1 MQTEQ
6 PKETR
11 PVYQPI
17 HDYSHPQVNDTQVPC
32 VKEEQKD
39 EHEQQGADNQDKTST
54 ETDVT
59 TQHAVTERPAPQ
71 EEYRPLNVKDALT
84 YLDTVKA
91 KFSSQNDVYNQ
102 FLDIMKD
109 FKSQMIDTPGVIE
122 RVSTLF
128 RGHPALIS
136 GFNTFLPPGY
146 RIECSID
153 DQERNVI
160 KVTTPT
166 GTTCITE
173 SESLNLRGD
182 DSFQPQQEDRKSPVE
197 FNHAITYVNK
207 IKNRF
212 AGQPDTYKKFL
223 EILQTYQKDQKP
235 IGEVYTEVQALFDG
249 STELLEEFKQFLPE
263 PKQRKKRSGQI
274 PNLSISKRTKH
285 HHKTDLQTS
294 NVRGDPSNSS
304 NSSDNVVSSSLN
316 DDLSRPTFS
325 AEEAEFFEKVK
336 TYIGNKAT
344 YNAFLKVL
352 NLFSQQIV
360 DQNVLVSRVESFI
373 GGNTELFEWFKS
385 LVGYDGTDQ
394 VIENMP
400 RMQPVTKNAGGCG
413 PSYRHVPKAWQNRT
427 CSGRDA
433 LCWDVLNDT
442 YISHPTWASED
453 TGYVASKKNQYE
465 EALHRVEEE
474 RYDYDLNIE
483 ANLNTIALLEP
494 IAKKISIMTA
504 DEKSSFRLSP
514 GLGSPS
520 RTIYQRI
527 IKKIYANK
535 GLEMIDLLHNNPA
548 QTVPIVLKRLKQK
561 DDEWKRAQREWNKI
575 WREVEA
581 KNYWKSLDYQ
591 GITFKLT
598 DRKAMTTRS
607 LVAEAEDAKE
617 AHKVDTFQFEFSD
630 AAVFK
635 DVSRLVY
642 FYLDRQ
648 PVYNPE
654 DCASMRVFINTMIP
668 LFFNVNDVEPS
679 TVDSADI
686 VMEEILDDDASSVQ
700 SDNEVKTTATS
711 AARATNRRPRRARGQ
726 LNDDDGLLKD
736 VLTRNIKKK
745 KSGRS
750 TSSSEEE
757 DEDDQDEDEED
768 DDDASQTNNN
778 TEEDEEMEEDEDDED
793 EDDEDDDDSNERSRR
808 PRRRAARSSSQ
819 GSGKGKSKK
828 SQRISKKKAQATST
842 TPPKMATL
850 ASLIEKEK
858 SLEPENQKTYNF
870 YGDSGFYCFFRLYQI
885 LYNRLCKMKALDAE
899 FRAHPERAKKAHK
912 EARDLGITPKR
923 FKALKMDTK
932 RGYYSIL
939 LSLIDKL
946 FEGEIDQQTF
956 EECVRYIFG
965 GDAYIMFTIDKL
977 VLSLVRDI
985 HIIIADTQSQ
995 QLFELFK
1002 IENRAEQMDQGD
1014 PTTYRTRVA
1023 GIIEPTE
1030 STYHITFKLK
1040 SRTLAI
1046 KLLDGAHGSAQENE
1060 GCSGYDE
1067 YVANY
1072 IDWANETKG
1081 INQASLTPRFLK
1093 RNLKHKGHQAKD
1105 IAVRSGMQY
1114 KICRDTYHMFYII
1127 GTEDAFVRHLSKP
1140 SIEAATI
1147 ASNNKW
1153 NQWLNQHW
1161 SQGLTEQEKSM
1172 AEQQALSFHQSS

>member
-11 PVYQPI
+11 PAYQPI
-17 HDYSHPQVNDTQVPC
+17 HDYSHPQVNDTQAPV
-32 VKEEQKD
+32 VKEEQ
-39 EHEQQGADNQDKTST
+39 EQTQQEADHQAKAST
-54 ETDVT
+54 EAVDT
-59 TQHAVTERPAPQ
+59 TAQNAVTEKPTPQ

-91 KFSSQNDVYNQ
+91 KFSSRTDVYNK

-128 RGHPALIS
+128 RGHPTLIS

-146 RIECSID
+146 RIECSVD
-153 DQERNVI
+153 DQERNII

-166 GTTCITE
+166 GTTSITE

-182 DSFQPQQEDRKSPVE
+182 DNFQQQEDRKAPVE

-294 NVRGDPSNSS
+294 NVRGDPSHS
-304 NSSDNVVSSSLN
+304 NENIESSLN

-360 DQNVLVSRVESFI
+360 DQNVLVNRVESFI

-494 IAKKISIMTA
+494 IAKKISIMSA

-527 IKKIYANK
+527 MKKIYAGK

-617 AHKVDTFQFEFSD
+617 AHKEDKFLFQFPD

-654 DCASMRVFINTMIP
+654 DCASMRVFMNTMIP

-679 TVDSADI
+679 TVDSGDI
-686 VMEEILDDDASSVQ
+686 VMEEILDDDVSSVQ
-700 SDNEVKTTATS
+700 SDNEVKTASMNT
-711 AARATNRRPRRARGQ
+711 ARATNRRPRRARGP
-726 LNDDDGLLKD
+726 LNDEDGLLKD

-745 KSGRS
+745 RSGRS

-757 DEDDQDEDEED
+757 DEDEEDEDEED
-768 DDDASQTNNN
+768 DDESSQINNN
-778 TEEDEEMEEDEDDED
+778 TEDEEMEEED
-793 EDDEDDDDSNERSRR
+793 EEDEEEEDDDDDDTNERSRR
-808 PRRRAARSSSQ
+808 PRRRAARSSSN

-828 SQRISKKKAQATST
+828 SQRTNKKKAQTTSAST
-842 TPPKMATL
+842 KMTTL

-858 SLEPENQKTYNF
+858 SVEPENQKTYNF

-885 LYNRLCKMKALDAE
+885 LYSRLCKMKALDAE
-899 FRAHPERAKKAHK
+899 FRENPDKARKAHK

-985 HIIIADTQSQ
+985 HIIVADTQSQ
-995 QLFELFK
+995 ELFELFK

-1023 GIIEPTE
+1023 GIIESTE
-1030 STYHITFKLK
+1030 NTYHITFKLK
-1040 SRTLAI
+1040 SKTLAI
-1046 KLLDGAHGSAQENE
+1046 KLLDGTHGSTQENE
-1060 GCSGYDE
+1060 GCGGYDE

-1081 INQASLTPRFLK
+1081 INQESLTPRFLK
-1093 RNLKHKGHQAKD
+1093 RNLKHKGHQTKD

-1127 GTEDAFVRHLSKP
+1127 GTEDAFVRHVSKP
-1140 SIEAATI
+1140 SIETATI

-1161 SQGLTEQEKSM
+1161 SQGLTEQEKSI
-1172 AEQQALSFHQSS
+1172 AEQQALSFQ

>member
-1 MQTEQ
+1 M
-6 PKETR
+6 
-11 PVYQPI
+11 PI
-17 HDYSHPQVNDTQVPC
+17 EKSDGASHPQVNNTTSSV
-32 VKEEQKD
+32 VKQEPQDENHHGKD
-39 EHEQQGADNQDKTST
+39 KQGNLLSEAST
-54 ETDVT
+54 EADKEISCST
-59 TQHAVTERPAPQ
+59 TPIDAAGEKQTQPAAAK
-71 EEYRPLNVKDALT
+71 EYRSLNVKDALT

-91 KFSSQNDVYNQ
+91 KFSFQNDVYNQ

-109 FKSQMIDTPGVIE
+109 FKSQMVDTPGVIE

-153 DQERNVI
+153 EQERNII

-166 GTTCITE
+166 GTTSITE
-173 SESLNLRGD
+173 SESLNLRSD
-182 DSFQPQQEDRKSPVE
+182 DNLQQQEDRKAPVE
-197 FNHAITYVNK
+197 FNHAIAYVNK

-212 AGQPDTYKKFL
+212 SGQPDTYKKFL

-235 IGEVYTEVQALFDG
+235 IGEVYIEVQALFDG
-249 STELLEEFKQFLPE
+249 SNELLEEFKQFLPE
-263 PKQRKKRSGQI
+263 PQQRKKRSGHI
-274 PNLSISKRTKH
+274 PNFGISKRTKH
-285 HHKTDLQTS
+285 HHKPDLQTS
-294 NVRGDPSNSS
+294 NVRADSS
-304 NSSDNVVSSSLN
+304 NSCENLSALN

-344 YNAFLKVL
+344 YSAFLKVL

-373 GGNTELFEWFKS
+373 GGNPDLFEWFKS

-394 VIENMP
+394 VTENMP

-413 PSYRHVPKAWQNRT
+413 PSYRHVSKAWQNRT

-494 IAKKISIMTA
+494 IAKKISIMSA
-504 DEKSSFRLSP
+504 DEKTSFRLSP

-527 IKKIYANK
+527 MKKIYANK
-535 GLEMIDLLHNNPA
+535 GLEIIDLLHNNPA

-591 GITFKLT
+591 GITFKIT

-607 LVAEAEDAKE
+607 LVAEAVAAKE
-617 AHKVDTFQFEFSD
+617 LHTKVQFEFAD

-648 PVYNPE
+648 PIYNPE
-654 DCASMRVFINTMIP
+654 DCTAMRAFMDTIIP
-668 LFFNVNDVEPS
+668 LFFNVTDVEPS
-679 TVDSADI
+679 TVESGDI
-686 VMEEILDDDASSVQ
+686 IMEDILDDDVSSVQ
-700 SDNEVKTTATS
+700 SDNDIKVMSTNVAQ
-711 AARATNRRPRRARGQ
+711 AASRRPRRARGQ
-726 LNDDDGLLKD
+726 MNDDDGLLRD
-736 VLTRNIKKK
+736 VLTRNIKTRKP
-745 KSGRS
+745 SGRS
-750 TSSSEEE
+750 PSSSEEE
-757 DEDDQDEDEED
+757 DEDDEDEDED
-768 DDDASQTNNN
+768 DDESSQTNNN
-778 TEEDEEMEEDEDDED
+778 TEDEDLEDLEDLEENEDDDED
-793 EDDEDDDDSNERSRR
+793 EEETNERSRR
-808 PRRRAARSSSQ
+808 PRRRAARSLNSSSSQ
-819 GSGKGKSKK
+819 RKSKK
-828 SQRISKKKAQATST
+828 SQRTNKKKAQVSSPASV
-842 TPPKMATL
+842 KL
-850 ASLIEKEK
+850 ASLSSLIEKDK
-858 SLEPENQKTYNF
+858 SAEPENQKIYNF
-870 YGDSGFYCFFRLYQI
+870 YGDSGFYCFFRLYQT
-885 LYNRLCKMKALDAE
+885 LYSRLCKMKALDTE
-899 FRAHPERAKKAHK
+899 LRENPEKAKKAHK
-912 EARDLGITPKR
+912 DARDLGITPKR

-932 RGYYSIL
+932 RGYYNIL

-965 GDAYIMFTIDKL
+965 GDAYAVFTIDKL

-985 HIIIADTQSQ
+985 HIIIADNQSQ
-995 QLFELFK
+995 ELFELFK
-1002 IENRAEQMDQGD
+1002 IENKTEQLDQGD
-1014 PTTYRTRVA
+1014 AVTYRTRIA

-1030 STYHITFKLK
+1030 NTYHITFKLY

-1046 KLLDGAHGSAQENE
+1046 KLLDDTQPSQDNE
-1060 GCSGYDE
+1060 GCGGYEE

-1081 INQASLTPRFLK
+1081 ISQGSLTPRFLK
-1093 RNLKHKGHQAKD
+1093 RNLKYKGHQAKD

-1127 GTEDAFVRHLSKP
+1127 GTEDAFVRHKP
-1140 SIEAATI
+1140 KSSIEAATLT
-1147 ASNNKW
+1147 SNSKW

-1161 SQGLTEQEKSM
+1161 WQGLTDQEKSI
-1172 AEQQALSFHQSS
+1172 AQKEASSLNSQ

>member
-1 MQTEQ
+1 
-6 PKETR
+6 
-11 PVYQPI
+11 
-17 HDYSHPQVNDTQVPC
+17 
-32 VKEEQKD
+32 
-39 EHEQQGADNQDKTST
+39 
-54 ETDVT
+54 
-59 TQHAVTERPAPQ
+59 
-71 EEYRPLNVKDALT
+71 YRPLNVKDALT

-91 KFSSQNDVYNQ
+91 KFSSRNDVYNQ

-153 DQERNVI
+153 DQERNII

-182 DSFQPQQEDRKSPVE
+182 DSFQPQQEDRKAPVE

-235 IGEVYTEVQALFDG
+235 ISEVYTEVQALFDG

-274 PNLSISKRTKH
+274 PNLSISKVGSNITKH

-294 NVRGDPSNSS
+294 NVRGDPSNS
-304 NSSDNVVSSSLN
+304 NEHAASSSSSLN

-373 GGNTELFEWFKS
+373 GGNMELFEWFKS

-394 VIENMP
+394 VIENTP

-504 DEKSSFRLSP
+504 EEKSSFRLSP

-527 IKKIYANK
+527 MKKIYASK

-575 WREVEA
+575 WREVEV

-617 AHKVDTFQFEFSD
+617 AHKEDKFQFEFPD

-654 DCASMRVFINTMIP
+654 DCASMRVFMNTMIP

-711 AARATNRRPRRARGQ
+711 TARATNRRPRRARGQ

-745 KSGRS
+745 KPGRS
-750 TSSSEEE
+750 TSS
-757 DEDDQDEDEED
+757 
-768 DDDASQTNNN
+768 
-778 TEEDEEMEEDEDDED
+778 
-793 EDDEDDDDSNERSRR
+793 
-808 PRRRAARSSSQ
+808 
-819 GSGKGKSKK
+819 
-828 SQRISKKKAQATST
+828 KKKAQTTAT
-842 TPPKMATL
+842 TPPKMTTL

-870 YGDSGFYCFFRLYQI
+870 YGDSGFYCFFRLYRI
-885 LYNRLCKMKALDAE
+885 LYDRLCKMKALDAE
-899 FRAHPERAKKAHK
+899 FRANPEKARKAHK
-912 EARDLGITPKR
+912 EARDLGITPKG
-923 FKALKMDTK
+923 FKGKSLKMDTK

-965 GDAYIMFTIDKL
+965 ADAYIMFTIDKL

-995 QLFELFK
+995 ELYELFK

-1023 GIIEPTE
+1023 GIIDPTE
-1030 STYHITFKLK
+1030 NTYHITFKLK

-1046 KLLDGAHGSAQENE
+1046 KLLDGTHTVARESE
-1060 GCSGYDE
+1060 GCGGYDE

-1093 RNLKHKGHQAKD
+1093 RFVQECL
-1105 IAVRSGMQY
+1105 
-1114 KICRDTYHMFYII
+1114 YH
-1127 GTEDAFVRHLSKP
+1127 HS
-1140 SIEAATI
+1140 
-1147 ASNNKW
+1147 
-1153 NQWLNQHW
+1153 
-1161 SQGLTEQEKSM
+1161 
-1172 AEQQALSFHQSS
+1172 